1 MVAFLFISSFHKSIA
16 THDCSDMH
24 KQLNALLHHNCL
36 IPEKKHKVQF
46 MTRILANCTAVMCEL
61 LAVVADCSNVMFNA
75 LWEWEEVSVC
85 CQHGVMDGRAVGV
98 GGGIHP
104 ISDSCNG

>member
-1 MVAFLFISSFHKSIA
+1 
-16 THDCSDMH
+16 
-24 KQLNALLHHNCL
+24 
-36 IPEKKHKVQF
+36 
-46 MTRILANCTAVMCEL
+46 MCEL

-85 CQHGVMDGRAVGV
+85 CQRGVMDGRAMGV

-104 ISDSCNG
+104 ISDSCNGWEYSKK